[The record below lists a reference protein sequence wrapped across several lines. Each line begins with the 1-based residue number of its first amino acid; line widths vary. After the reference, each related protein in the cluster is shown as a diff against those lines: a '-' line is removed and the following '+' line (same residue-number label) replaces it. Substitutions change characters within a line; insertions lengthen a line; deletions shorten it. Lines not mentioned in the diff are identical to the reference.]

1 MFKIGDFSRLTRVSV
16 KTLHYYDE
24 IGLFKPLV
32 VDRFTG
38 YRYYSFEQLP
48 RLNRILALKD
58 IGFSLEQIG
67 RILDADLSA
76 DQLQA
81 MLELRQAELA
91 QQVADAGEKLS
102 RVKVQLQQ
110 IEQEGKMA
118 EIQVIIKPVGAVTVA
133 GAREVVSQPAMMRER
148 CGALHDEVVAYMKR
162 HNLKCISPN
171 LALYYD
177 SGDNGIDVEMAY
189 TVETPQTMPPA
200 EGSASVHIMPAVQAM
215 ASAVYH
221 GSYDAFE
228 AVSQVY
234 AAVGKWIETN
244 GYRINGASREIYV
257 QTPDWSTQ
265 DRIGVMEIQ
274 FPVEK
279 A

>member
-16 KTLHYYDE
+16 KTLRYYDE

-48 RLNRILALKD
+48 RLNRILALKEV
-58 IGFSLEQIG
+58 GFPLEQIG

-76 DQLQA
+76 GQLQV
-81 MLELRQAELA
+81 MLELRRAELE
-91 QQVADAGEKLS
+91 QQIADTEEKLS
-102 RVKVQLQQ
+102 RVKVQLWQ

-118 EIQVIIKPVGAVTVA
+118 DIQVIIKPVGAVTVA
-133 GAREVVSQPAMMRER
+133 GVREVVPQTMMRER

-162 HNLKCISPN
+162 HNLTCVSPS

-177 SGDNGIDVEMAY
+177 SGDSGIDVEMAY
-189 TVETPQTMPPA
+189 YVETPETLPPA
-200 EGSASVHIMPAVQAM
+200 EGSASVHIMPAVSTM

-228 AVSQVY
+228 AVSGVY
-234 AAVGKWIETN
+234 AAVGKWIEAN

-279 A
+279 V